1 MNANEYKTRIQQLL
15 DENKF
20 TEAATFI
27 FDTYQ
32 EEHPTATSI
41 PIYRDKVIYKLQTE
55 FADDT
60 PENRQRIKLL
70 LYGFTTIIGHSE
82 GEAAFNI
89 ILLLLHCLH
98 KNQGESISEAIE
110 LIKLEKA
117 SNNLN
122 IAS

>member
-1 MNANEYKTRIQQLL
+1 MNANELKTKIQHLL
-15 DENKF
+15 NENKF
-20 TEAATFI
+20 AEATRYI
-27 FDTYQ
+27 FDSYQ
-32 EEHPTATSI
+32 QEHPSAANI
-41 PIYRDKVIYKLQTE
+41 PIFRDKVIYKLQTE
-55 FADDT
+55 FPAET
-60 PENRQRIKLL
+60 PENQQRLKLL

-89 ILLLLHCLH
+89 IMLLLHCLH
-98 KNQGESISEAIE
+98 KNMDKDLSEAIE

>member
-15 DENKF
+15 NENNF
-20 TEAATFI
+20 SEAINFI

-32 EEHPTATSI
+32 EEHPTAANI
-41 PIYRDKVIYKLQTE
+41 PVYRDKVIYKIQTE
-55 FADDT
+55 FQEDT

-70 LYGFTTIIGHSE
+70 LYGFTSIIGHSE

-89 ILLLLHCLH
+89 ILMLLHCLH
-98 KNQGESISEAIE
+98 KNMDESLREAIE

-122 IAS
+122 MAS